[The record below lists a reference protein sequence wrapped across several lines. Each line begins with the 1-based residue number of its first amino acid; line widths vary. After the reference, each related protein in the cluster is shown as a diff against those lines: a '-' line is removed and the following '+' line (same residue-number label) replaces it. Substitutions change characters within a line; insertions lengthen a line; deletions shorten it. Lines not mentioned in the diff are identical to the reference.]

1 MVMLPKF
8 VLPSSAVVEVSDIAS
23 HSMILGTTG
32 KGRSFVSEQFLA
44 KARREGAFVIDTT
57 SFHDKGGKGLLP
69 YEFEAS
75 RRLALGLSGRNP
87 RPLQRRRKTYVV
99 TDGCRPRGK
108 KRTKDAH
115 SITTANGVVLTRSL
129 VRSAVDAVCMQ
140 TNMEL
145 KQPQMIGLLERSG
158 IDARIAEFG
167 EVETQIRE
175 ELSSA
180 LAIELTGRRVPTYGD
195 TIVDRAVFWAEF
207 EKAAKVAG
215 YQV

>member
-1 MVMLPKF
+1 MVMYPKF
-8 VLPSSAVVEVSDIAS
+8 FTSDGSVFETSNIAP
-23 HSMILGTTG
+23 HAIILGSSG
-32 KGRSFVSEQFLA
+32 KGRSFVGEQFLA
-44 KARREGAFVIDTT
+44 KARREGAIVIDTT
-57 SFHDKGGKGLLP
+57 SFRDEGGRGLLP
-69 YEFEAS
+69 YEYEAS

-87 RPLQRRRKTYVV
+87 RALQRRRKTYVV
-99 TDGCRPRGK
+99 SDVGRPRGK
-108 KRTKDAH
+108 KHTKDTH

-140 TNMEL
+140 TNIEL
-145 KQPQMIGLLERSG
+145 KQPQMIALLERSG

-180 LAIELTGRRVPTYGD
+180 LSFELTGRRVPTYGD

>member
-1 MVMLPKF
+1 MVMYPKF
-8 VLPSSAVVEVSDIAS
+8 VSPTGAALEMSDNAR
-23 HSMILGTTG
+23 HTMIVGTTG
-32 KGRSFVSEQFLA
+32 KGRSFVGEQFLA

-57 SFHDKGGKGLLP
+57 SFRDEGGRGLLP

-99 TDGCRPRGK
+99 SDVGRPRGK
-108 KRTKDAH
+108 KHTTDTH

-140 TNMEL
+140 TNIEL
-145 KQPQMIGLLERSG
+145 KQPQMIALLERSG

-167 EVETQIRE
+167 EVETQICE
-175 ELSSA
+175 ELCSA
-180 LAIELTGRRVPTYGD
+180 LSFELTGRRVPTYGD
-195 TIVDRAVFWAEF
+195 TIVDRAVFWADF
-207 EKAAKVAG
+207 EKAAKLAG